1 MMHAIANSEECVP
14 VTEGAG
20 YIGSHVVSSPLE
32 AGYKV
37 VVLDNLST
45 GFREAMPGELPVKQL
60 VLAWSASR
68 ADHLLDYR
76 RRYHSDERLG
86 TQVGEVT
93 LRTDRADPR
102 RHAGSRIEY
111 FTRTCNGLANLSK
124 ACSVLLV
131 KKTVSTSSGRHNREP

>member
-37 VVLDNLST
+37 VVMDNLST

-102 RHAGSRIEY
+102 RHAGSRIV
-111 FTRTCNGLANLSK
+111 FHQNLQRPSEFIK
-124 ACSVLLV
+124 GMLGAISEKDRKHFVG
-131 KKTVSTSSGRHNREP
+131 TP